1 MASLYAMLENRGE
14 RLQGVVV
21 AVVVMVVR
29 AREDEIER
37 ARTGVKKINLEVS
50 PGTQWEDGFT
60 VLLL

>member
-1 MASLYAMLENRGE
+1 MLENRGE

-21 AVVVMVVR
+21 VVMVVVR

-37 ARTGVKKINLEVS
+37 ARTGVKKINLVVS

>member
-21 AVVVMVVR
+21 VVMVVVR

-37 ARTGVKKINLEVS
+37 ARTGVKKINLVVS

>member
-1 MASLYAMLENRGE
+1 MLQNRGE

-21 AVVVMVVR
+21 VVVVVMVVR

-37 ARTGVKKINLEVS
+37 ARTGVKKINLVVS